1 MPQYPKQVTMDHVG
15 QAFKELQ
22 IKDKYNPASF
32 YARVVN
38 NRLEITLIGGRV
50 LLWPPEPGPGPVRSR
65 LRRKRREKD

>member
-1 MPQYPKQVTMDHVG
+1 MPQYPKTVSMDHVG
-15 QAFKELQ
+15 RAFEELE

-50 LLWPPEPGPGPVRSR
+50 LLWPPEAEPGPVRAR
-65 LRRKRREKD
+65 LKRRRKE